1 MMQQDPLRY
10 LSEEKL
16 EELRRNVVQ
25 HRERYATGD
34 FADLEQDNGWAIE
47 ASGVTVD
54 QDLLAGLDGTFR
66 TAAGDRA
73 ASAMLY
79 RALPGMT
86 PALARE
92 ERVWVRLSHVECLG
106 YARSRWLP
114 GLEGEQLDLQVHR
127 HLFGS
132 GLTGIRD
139 DNALSR
145 LWWNMH
151 IAATADPDDP
161 EGALD
166 LILKTADIRSNFVER
181 PNTAARP
188 PLARAVIRAMRRNPW
203 ITSTERVFR
212 EFMIVLNRDGGGVLF
227 ETMSDAEVDGIMDA
241 CAERARARSKP
252 GNGVDQASEGPGSR
266 GFGWVRGIF
275 GGHRPQPASEETR

>member
-16 EELRRNVVQ
+16 EELRRNVVR

-34 FADLEQDNGWAIE
+34 FADLEPDNGWAIE

-54 QDLLAGLDGTFR
+54 QNLLANLDGTVR

-73 ASAMLY
+73 ASAVLY

-114 GLEGEQLDLQVHR
+114 GLKDEQLDLQVHR

-132 GLTGIRD
+132 GRTGIRD

-188 PLARAVIRAMRRNPW
+188 PLARAVIRVMRRDPW
-203 ITSTERVFR
+203 ITSSERAFR

-227 ETMSDAEVDGIMDA
+227 ETMSDVEVDGIMDT
-241 CAERARARSKP
+241 CAERARARTER
-252 GNGVDQASEGPGSR
+252 GNGADR
-266 GFGWVRGIF
+266 
-275 GGHRPQPASEETR
+275 ASEETEAQGFGWMRSIFGGRGRQPGAEEAG

>member
-1 MMQQDPLRY
+1 MMPPEPLSY
-10 LSEEKL
+10 VSEAKL
-16 EELRRNVVQ
+16 EELRRNVGLN
-25 HRERYATGD
+25 RERYVTGD
-34 FADLEQDNGWAIE
+34 FADLERENGWAIE

-54 QDLLAGLDGTFR
+54 RDLLASLDGAVR

-73 ASAMLY
+73 ASVTLY

-92 ERVWVRLSHVECLG
+92 ERVWVRLSHIECLA
-106 YARSRWLP
+106 YARSRWLSD
-114 GLEGEQLDLQVHR
+114 LDDSRVDSQVHL

-151 IAATADPDDP
+151 VAAIAKPDDP
-161 EGALD
+161 ERALD

-188 PLARAVIRAMRRNPW
+188 PLARAVIRAMRRDPW
-203 ITSTERVFR
+203 ITSTERAFR

-227 ETMSDAEVDGIMDA
+227 ETMSDDNVDGVMDA
-241 CAERARARSKP
+241 CAERARDRFQSRNRDDRAQRETGSQDRRRIRDIL
-252 GNGVDQASEGPGSR
+252 GVGRRRTAADQAE
-266 GFGWVRGIF
+266 
-275 GGHRPQPASEETR
+275 

>member
-1 MMQQDPLRY
+1 MNQGPLLY

-16 EELRRNVVQ
+16 EELRRNVGQ

-34 FADLEQDNGWAIE
+34 FTDLEPNNGWAIE

-54 QDLLAGLDGTFR
+54 QTLLAGLDGSPR
-66 TAAGDRA
+66 TATGDRA
-73 ASAMLY
+73 ASTMLY
-79 RALPGMT
+79 KALPGMT

-92 ERVWVRLSHVECLG
+92 ERVWVRLTHIECLN
-106 YARSRWLP
+106 YARSRWLS
-114 GLEGEQLDLQVHR
+114 GLDGEQLDLQVRR

-151 IAATADPDDP
+151 IAAIADPDDP
-161 EGALD
+161 EGALG

-181 PNTAARP
+181 PNIAARP
-188 PLARAVIRAMRRNPW
+188 PLARAVIRAMRRHSW
-203 ITSTERVFR
+203 ITSTERAFR
-212 EFMIVLNRDGGGVLF
+212 KFIIVLNRDCGGILF
-227 ETMSDAEVDGIMDA
+227 ETMSDAVVDGIMNA
-241 CAERARARSKP
+241 CVERAKARSES
-252 GNGVDQASEGPGSR
+252 GNRDDQASEEPGSL
-266 GFGWVRGIF
+266 GGGWVRRIF
-275 GGHRPQPASEETR
+275 GRHRPQPTSEKAM

>member
-1 MMQQDPLRY
+1 MIQHDHLRY

-16 EELRRNVVQ
+16 EELRRKVGL
-25 HRERYATGD
+25 HRERYANGD
-34 FADLEQDNGWAIE
+34 FRDLEPDNGWAIE
-47 ASGVTVD
+47 TGGVTVD
-54 QDLLAGLDGTFR
+54 RDLLAGLDGIAR
-66 TAAGDRA
+66 TAAGDRT
-73 ASAMLY
+73 ASAVLY
-79 RALPGMT
+79 RALSGMT

-106 YARSRWLP
+106 YARSRWLS
-114 GLEGEQLDLQVHR
+114 GLDGERLVPQVRR

-145 LWWNMH
+145 LWWNIH

-181 PNTAARP
+181 TNTAARP
-188 PLARAVIRAMRRNPW
+188 PLARAVIRAMRRNSW
-203 ITSTERVFR
+203 ITSTERAFR
-212 EFMIVLNRDGGGVLF
+212 EFMIVLNRDGGGILF
-227 ETMSDAEVDGIMDA
+227 ETMSDAEVDGIMNA
-241 CAERARARSKP
+241 CAERARARSE
-252 GNGVDQASEGPGSR
+252 QRAIQERASEGPGSR
-266 GFGWVRGIF
+266 GLGWVRGIF
-275 GGHRPQPASEETR
+275 GGHRPQPTSEEKR

>member
-1 MMQQDPLRY
+1 MMQQDPLHY
-10 LSEEKL
+10 LSETKL
-16 EELRRNVVQ
+16 GELRRDVDR

-34 FADLEQDNGWAIE
+34 FADLERDNGWAIE
-47 ASGVTVD
+47 ASGVTIEY
-54 QDLLAGLDGTFR
+54 DLLASLDGAVR
-66 TAAGDRA
+66 TAEGDRA
-73 ASAMLY
+73 ASVALY

-127 HLFGS
+127 HLFGN

-151 IAATADPDDP
+151 IAAIADPDDP

-188 PLARAVIRAMRRNPW
+188 PLARAVIRAMRRDQW
-203 ITSTERVFR
+203 ITSTERAFR
-212 EFMIVLNRDGGGVLF
+212 EFMIVLNRDGGGILF
-227 ETMSDAEVDGIMDA
+227 ETMSDLEMDGIMDA
-241 CAERARARSKP
+241 CAERARARAER
-252 GNGVDQASEGPGSR
+252 GNGVDRASEERESR
-266 GFGWVRGIF
+266 GFGWVRGMF
-275 GGHRPQPASEETR
+275 GGRRHRPVVEEAG

>member
-10 LSEEKL
+10 LSEAKL
-16 EELRRNVVQ
+16 EELRRSVGE

-34 FADLEQDNGWAIE
+34 FADLEPDNGWSIE
-47 ASGVTVD
+47 AGDVGID
-54 QDLLAGLDGTFR
+54 RDLLGSLDGTVR
-66 TAAGDRA
+66 TAEGDRA
-73 ASAMLY
+73 ASVALY
-79 RALPGMT
+79 RSLPGMT

-106 YARSRWLP
+106 YARSRWLS
-114 GLEGEQLDLQVHR
+114 GLDGERVDVQVHR

-145 LWWNMH
+145 LWWNMY
-151 IAATADPDDP
+151 ISSIADPDDP

-188 PLARAVIRAMRRNPW
+188 PLARAVIRAMRRDQW
-203 ITSTERVFR
+203 ITSTERAFR

-227 ETMSDAEVDGIMDA
+227 ETMPDVEVDGIMDA
-241 CAERARARSKP
+241 CAERARARSER
-252 GNGVDQASEGPGSR
+252 GNRVDRASS
-266 GFGWVRGIF
+266 
-275 GGHRPQPASEETR
+275 

>member
-1 MMQQDPLRY
+1 MNQDPLCY

-16 EELRRNVVQ
+16 EELRRNVGQ

-34 FADLEQDNGWAIE
+34 FTDLQPDNGWAIE

-54 QDLLAGLDGTFR
+54 QALLAGLEGSLR

-92 ERVWVRLSHVECLG
+92 ERVWVRLSHVECLE
-106 YARSRWLP
+106 YARSRWLS
-114 GLEGEQLDLQVHR
+114 GLDGERLDLQVHR

-151 IAATADPDDP
+151 IAATADPEDP

-188 PLARAVIRAMRRNPW
+188 PLARAVIRAMRRHSW
-203 ITSTERVFR
+203 ITSTERAFR
-212 EFMIVLNRDGGGVLF
+212 EFMIVLNRDCGGVLF
-227 ETMSDAEVDGIMDA
+227 ETMLDAEVDDIMNT
-241 CAERARARSKP
+241 CVERAKARSEP
-252 GNGVDQASEGPGSR
+252 RNGVDQASKEPGPR
-266 GFGWVRGIF
+266 GFEWVRSIF
-275 GGHRPQPASEETR
+275 GGNRPQPTSEEAR

>member
-10 LSEEKL
+10 LSEAKL
-16 EELRRNVVQ
+16 EELRRNVGR
-25 HRERYATGD
+25 HRGRYANDD
-34 FADLEQDNGWAIE
+34 FTDLERDNGWAIE
-47 ASGVTVD
+47 AGGVTID
-54 QDLLAGLDGTFR
+54 RDLLAGLDGTVR
-66 TAAGDRA
+66 TAAGDRR
-73 ASAMLY
+73 ASIMLY

-106 YARSRWLP
+106 YARSRWL
-114 GLEGEQLDLQVHR
+114 GGIEGEQLDIQVRR

-132 GLTGIRD
+132 SLTGIRD

-151 IAATADPDDP
+151 IAAIADPDDP
-161 EGALD
+161 EGALE

-181 PNTAARP
+181 ANTAARP
-188 PLARAVIRAMRRNPW
+188 PLARAVIRTMRRDPW
-203 ITSTERVFR
+203 LTSTERAFR

-227 ETMSDAEVDGIMDA
+227 ETMSDVDVDNVMDG
-241 CAERARARSKP
+241 CAERARARTEG
-252 GNGVDQASEGPGSR
+252 GNGADRALEGSGIRRS
-266 GFGWVRGIF
+266 GWLRSFF
-275 GGHRPQPASEETR
+275 GGGGSHPGAGEAG